1 MARARKA
8 KKAKARTG
16 ARAKLFRPTGAR
28 EAHNDFQSAGA
39 AVRVVPVIDTLL
51 RQGRITQAEYD
62 ALNHYRQQAHR
73 AEDDMAQSSVLDPQR
88 MMGGGGGSFG
98 SKLPVG
104 VLLATPAIIE
114 CARLERELANLLGI
128 ARAVAV
134 EDMTLTRWA
143 IHASGGREQARKC
156 GRVDIVP
163 ADPTAV
169 DKARLQLRFAAARIR
184 D

>member
-1 MARARKA
+1 MARAKKTR
-8 KKAKARTG
+8 KAKARPS
-16 ARAKLFRPTGAR
+16 ALAKFIRPTQAR

-51 RQGRITQAEYD
+51 RQKRLSQAEYD
-62 ALNHYRQQAHR
+62 ALRHYRDTAHR
-73 AEDDMAQSSVLDPQR
+73 AEDDMAQSSVLDPER
-88 MMGGGGGSFG
+88 MMGGGGGSSG

-114 CARLERELANLLGI
+114 CARLERELGSLLDI

-143 IHASGGREQARKC
+143 IHTSGGREQARQC

-163 ADPTAV
+163 ADP
-169 DKARLQLRFAAARIR
+169 KAIEFAEMELRMAASRIR